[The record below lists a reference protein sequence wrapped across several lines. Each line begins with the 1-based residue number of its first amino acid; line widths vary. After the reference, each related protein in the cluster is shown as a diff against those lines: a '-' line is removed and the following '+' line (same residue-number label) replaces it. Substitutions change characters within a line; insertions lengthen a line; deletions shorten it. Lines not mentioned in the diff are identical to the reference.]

1 MAAEINRGFRWL
13 YNFGGGHMEVERLP
27 VKISQTIYKGT
38 IVNLSATSGSVR
50 VVAEADTSL
59 YGVALHNKTTSATQ
73 KTEYL
78 EITPFVIGAVFEAVG
93 APSTMTM
100 ARRTATVGFMNLH
113 ADVEI
118 PTASYCRIDTAAA
131 VPTLRIVGWDQD
143 EGGGEDVTGAGRKWH
158 VTIDPTFSQ
167 YQTTQEA

>member
-1 MAAEINRGFRWL
+1 MAGEINRGFRWL
-13 YNFGGGHMEVERLP
+13 YNFGGGQMSVERLP

-59 YGVALHNKTTSATQ
+59 YGVSLDYKVTSATD
-73 KTEYL
+73 KTSY
-78 EITPFVIGAVFEAVG
+78 IDVTPFVIGAVFEAVG
-93 APSTMTM
+93 APATMTTG
-100 ARRTATVGFMNLH
+100 RRTGAFMNLH

-118 PTASYCRIDTAAA
+118 PTASYCRIDTACA
-131 VPTLRIVGWDQD
+131 VPTLRIVGW
-143 EGGGEDVTGAGRKWH
+143 ESVAGSEDVTGAGRKWH
-158 VTIDPTFSQ
+158 VTIDPHFSQ